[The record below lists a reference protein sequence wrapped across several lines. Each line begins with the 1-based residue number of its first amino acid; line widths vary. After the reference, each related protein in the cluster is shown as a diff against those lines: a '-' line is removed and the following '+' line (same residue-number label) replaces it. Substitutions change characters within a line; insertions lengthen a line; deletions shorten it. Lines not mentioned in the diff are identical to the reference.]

1 MSELNIEGM
10 AIAPSVVETIVT
22 IAVREV
28 EGVAAVGGNAATK
41 GGLRSVLSGRGSGQA
56 IELQVNDEGKLEV
69 AVHIDVYFGQVLPD
83 VAERVRKAV
92 ADAVAS
98 QVGTEVAFVD
108 VYVDGLQFSE

>member
-10 AIAPSVVETIVT
+10 AIAPGVVETIVT

-28 EGVAAVGGNAATK
+28 EGVAAVGSAATK
-41 GGLRSVLSGRGSGQA
+41 GSLRSVLSGKAGQA
-56 IELQVNDEGKLEV
+56 IELNVNDEGKLEV
-69 AVHIDVYFGQVLPD
+69 AVHIDVYFGQTLPEL
-83 VAERVRKAV
+83 AERVRKAV

-98 QVGTEVAFVD
+98 QVGTEVASVD

>member
-10 AIAPSVVETIVT
+10 AIAPNVVETIVT

-28 EGVAAVGGNAATK
+28 EGVAAVGTAATK
-41 GGLRSVLSGRGSGQA
+41 SSIRSMLSGKGASQA
-56 IELQVNDEGKLEV
+56 IELNVDDEGKLEV
-69 AVHIDVYFGQVLPD
+69 AVHIDVFFGQTLPE

-92 ADAVAS
+92 ADAVVS
-98 QVGTEVAFVD
+98 QVGTEVASVD